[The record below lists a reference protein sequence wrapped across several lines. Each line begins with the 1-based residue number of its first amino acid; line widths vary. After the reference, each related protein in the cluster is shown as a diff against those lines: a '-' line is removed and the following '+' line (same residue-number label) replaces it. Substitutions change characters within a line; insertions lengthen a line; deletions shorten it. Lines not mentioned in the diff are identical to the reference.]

1 LSYAPTIKH
10 RQSSSTTGKRTHS
23 YNNNNNKLGSKSRS
37 SINNDNNNYSQQ
49 QPDTSQHYQTPISSI
64 QDISRSI
71 RSVSSMNNNNSLFQP
86 KLRIGQPGDVYE
98 QEADRVAE
106 KVMAMSSMPFSS
118 SAVPSIGDRSK
129 AKGQAI
135 DKKCTACEMKGQ
147 QENIEISRRPSS
159 ASNLEAS
166 DQVSNEIIDNARS
179 NSGSPLDANT
189 KEFMESRFGGAYDF
203 SNVRIHTDEAAAK
216 SSNSVNALAYTVGS
230 DIIFGEGQ
238 YHPYTYEGRRL
249 LAHELTHVVQ
259 QQQQQRAVSTPAAIS
274 KTNIPIVHQNPLA
287 EIQLDPKPK
296 PIADVSSREA
306 KTALIEDPYAR
317 GSMDKD
323 KWSGAID
330 EAIKAVKERRLDDA
344 YKNYEILYS
353 DIAKLADVTKLKDF
367 GIGINRMDGKVDTTT
382 NAKPGLNFSFAE
394 VPGKAGTTFFVKIQ
408 GGMEVPK
415 ITLDEDAREMRVAIV
430 LYYTSFGRSKE
441 ATLGVMRHEMMH
453 VEHNQQT
460 LETIWK
466 FLDYKRDNKGKKA
479 RNFTD
484 WLEGQ
489 KLPEYQQILIEK
501 AREGGTANSEV
512 LAYVEG
518 FMTQYHLV
526 DAKEII
532 SFPGLE
538 LLGAIENNRWDN
550 AKDEVKSQ
558 AMGRIQQYFLD
569 VLDSDHRVQFSEW
582 IRKQKSNSHHPPAA
596 KDFFGRL
603 ELIVKNYSSNISS
616 RLLKELKAGKRN
628 EVLTRIEQL
637 SDQDRDSLERE
648 LSKSSSKNRQAAE
661 LIRMIKDSRN
671 KPGKPASNQQPIN
684 VKN

>member
-1 LSYAPTIKH
+1 LSYAPTVKD
-10 RQSSSTTGKRTHS
+10 RQSISRKRTNYNS
-23 YNNNNNKLGSKSRS
+23 NKSVSKSSRNNN
-37 SINNDNNNYSQQ
+37 SQQ
-49 QPDTSQHYQTPISSI
+49 QPDTSHYQAPISNI
-64 QDISRSI
+64 QDISK
-71 RSVSSMNNNNSLFQP
+71 SVKSSSSSTTTYSTNNNNNNNSLFQS
-86 KLRIGQPGDVYE
+86 KLRISQPGDVYE

-106 KVMAMSSMPFSS
+106 KVMSML
-118 SAVPSIGDRSK
+118 SISFFYSDAQPIRKNETTTTG
-129 AKGQAI
+129 AKGI
-135 DKKCTACEMKGQ
+135 DKKCAACETKE
-147 QENIEISRRPSS
+147 QEKIEISRKPLSTTTT
-159 ASNLEAS
+159 NFEAS
-166 DQVSNEIIDNARS
+166 DQVSNEINNARS

-189 KEFMESRFGGAYDF
+189 KEFMESRFGGIYDF
-203 SNVRIHTDEAAAK
+203 SKVKIHTDEAAAK
-216 SSNSVNALAYTVGS
+216 SSNSVNALAYTVGT
-230 DIIFGEGQ
+230 DIVFGDGQ
-238 YHPYTYEGRRL
+238 YRPYTYEGRRL

-259 QQQQQRAVSTPAAIS
+259 QQRAVSTSAAIS
-274 KTNIPIVHQNPLA
+274 KTNVPIAHQNPVA

-323 KWSGAID
+323 KWSRAID

-489 KLPEYQQILIEK
+489 KLPEYQQIIIEK

-569 VLDSDHRVQFSEW
+569 VLDSDHRVQFSDW

-603 ELIVKNYSSNISS
+603 ELIAKNYSSNISS

-637 SDQDRDSLERE
+637 SDQDRDSLEKE
-648 LSKSSSKNRQAAE
+648 LSKSSSKNSQAAE

>member
-1 LSYAPTIKH
+1 LSYAPTIKD
-10 RQSSSTTGKRTHS
+10 RQSSSTTGKKTHS
-23 YNNNNNKLGSKSRS
+23 YNNNHHQPTGKSS
-37 SINNDNNNYSQQ
+37 NNNSQQ
-49 QPDTSQHYQTPISSI
+49 QPDTSHYQTPISNI
-64 QDISRSI
+64 QDISKSI
-71 RSVSSMNNNNSLFQP
+71 KSSSTYSTNNNNNSLVQA
-86 KLRIGQPGDVYE
+86 KLRISQPGDVYE

-106 KVMAMSSMPFSS
+106 KVMSMLSIPFFYSD
-118 SAVPSIGDRSK
+118 AQPIRK
-129 AKGQAI
+129 NKTTTTEAKGSG
-135 DKKCTACEMKGQ
+135 KKCAACETKGQ
-147 QENIEISRRPSS
+147 KEKIEISRKPLSTTTT
-159 ASNLEAS
+159 NFEAS
-166 DQVSNEIIDNARS
+166 DQVSNEINNARS
-179 NSGSPLDANT
+179 NSGSPLDENT
-189 KEFMESRFGGAYDF
+189 KEFMESRFGSYDF
-203 SNVRIHTDEAAAK
+203 SSVKIHTDEAAAK
-216 SSNSVNALAYTVGS
+216 SSNSVNALAYTAGT
-230 DIIFGEGQ
+230 DIVFGEGQ
-238 YHPYTYEGRRL
+238 YRPYTYEGRRL

-259 QQQQQRAVSTPAAIS
+259 QQRAQSTPAAIS
-274 KTNIPIVHQNPLA
+274 KTNVPIVYQNPLA

-306 KTALIEDPYAR
+306 KTALIEDPYDR

-330 EAIKAVKERRLDDA
+330 EAIKAVKENRLDDA
-344 YKNYEILYS
+344 YEKYKVLYS

-367 GIGINRMDGKVDTTT
+367 GLGINRMDGKPDTTT
-382 NAKPGLNFSFAE
+382 NAKPGLNFSFAK
-394 VPGKAGTTFFVKIQ
+394 VPEKGGTTFFVKIQ
-408 GGMEVPK
+408 GGMQIPK

-430 LYYTSFGRSKE
+430 LYYTSFGRGKE
-441 ATLGVMRHEMMH
+441 ATLGYMRHEMMH

-484 WLEGQ
+484 WLKGQ
-489 KLPEYQQILIEK
+489 KLPEYQQILIEE
-501 AREGGTANSEV
+501 ARDGGTANSEV

-558 AMGRIQQYFLD
+558 AMGRVQQYFLD
-569 VLDSDHRVQFSEW
+569 VLDPDHRVQFSDW
-582 IRKQKSNSHHPPAA
+582 IRKQKSNSHHPQAA

-603 ELIVKNYSSNISS
+603 ELIAKNYSSNISS

-637 SDQDRDSLERE
+637 SDQDRDSLEKE
-648 LSKSSSKNRQAAE
+648 LRKSSSKNRQAAE

-671 KPGKPASNQQPIN
+671 NPGKPASNQQPIN